1 LLCGGRREHF
11 VMNKALTIA
20 QRSRMLDFG
29 IIEQFMMRN
38 EDKRVLVISVMGA
51 QSTGKSYLMNRLF
64 GTRFTVASSRTTD
77 GLWISLI

>member
-1 LLCGGRREHF
+1 MKISSRSLMDIIQTRIPIQICTIQEGNLELLCGGRREHF

-38 EDKRVLVISVMGA
+38 
-51 QSTGKSYLMNRLF
+51 
-64 GTRFTVASSRTTD
+64 
-77 GLWISLI
+77 